1 MLRLKPFFPVR
12 IINVRIIHDRWLA
25 MGLLLLL
32 LLVAPRAV
40 QPTVQAQVNLPLR
53 VSGSTEVSQR
63 VAQTGAARVLL
74 LLDDQALGAVTV
86 AQQPA
91 LVAELQTQ
99 VLGKLTPTEF
109 QPYRQ
114 YHYVP
119 GLAGTVNAAGLAKLQ
134 ADPLVAA
141 IQLDHPG
148 QAHLQESLPGL
159 DANLVHTNAGLTGN
173 GVTVAVLDSGI
184 DSDHPD
190 LGPALVAQHCFT
202 NSNCPPAATVESDSA
217 EDANGHGS
225 HVAGVITADGVVV
238 GPGFAP
244 DANIVAVRVLDG
256 NGGGFVSDWIA
267 GLDWVRANLAT
278 TPVQIVNLSL
288 GTFALYAG
296 NCDAQEPLMA
306 AAVNLLRAQGVTIFA
321 SSGNQGSSTRI
332 SAPACNSGVLAVGA
346 TYDSNVGRQPTDGT
360 YQSNFGGNWPACADT
375 TTALQT
381 ITCFT
386 NSNSELDMVAPGAPI
401 VSAYLG
407 GGSGT
412 YWGTSQA
419 SPTAA
424 GIAALLL
431 DRNPTLSPAAIETL
445 LKASGSLITDPKNN
459 RQFPLINARAAVDLI
474 TPVAPQTVTLSGPT
488 VAPVGFTYLFTATVL
503 PPTVT
508 VPLTYTW
515 HATDLT
521 PVEQRAGQSTG
532 VNLRW
537 LRPGPKTVTVT
548 ASNAG
553 GTVTQTHHLTLTA
566 IAPTGISVQ
575 SPSRG
580 YVGVLH
586 PLTATVTPLT
596 VTLPLTYLWQV
607 DDAISITQTGGLT
620 DQVDLLWPQAGVYT
634 VTVHALNAGGIVSAT
649 QVISVVAVAPLTVT
663 LRSELTVTLGVSTSV
678 IAQVLPLTV
687 SLPLTY
693 LWQATDQLPLTHTA
707 GISDS
712 VRYQWQQPGTVT
724 VTVQVDNGRGM
735 VMKQAVLQVVE
746 RRRVYLPVV
755 VRP

>member
-1 MLRLKPFFPVR
+1 MTQQKSSLQALAVSHP
-12 IINVRIIHDRWLA
+12 WLVI
-25 MGLLLLL
+25 GLLLLFAL
-32 LLVAPRAV
+32 PIGSPSAN
-40 QPTVQAQVNLPLR
+40 QPAAQAQAVPSTR
-53 VSGSTEVSQR
+53 TVASAEVHARMAESGR
-63 VAQTGAARVLL
+63 ARVLIL
-74 LLDDQALGAVTV
+74 LADLGSERAAT

-91 LVAELQTQ
+91 QIAILQRQ
-99 VLGKLTPTEF
+99 VLSNLTASDF
-109 QPYRQ
+109 QLYRQ
-114 YHYVP
+114 YQFVP
-119 GLAGTVNAAGLAKLQ
+119 GLAGTVDAAGLAKLQ
-134 ADPLVAA
+134 ADPRVAA

-159 DANLVHTNAGLTGN
+159 GAPLVHTNAGLTGN
-173 GVTVAVLDSGI
+173 GITVAVLDSGI
-184 DSDHPD
+184 DTDHPD

-202 NSNCPPAATVESDSA
+202 NSNCPPATTDESDSA

-225 HVAGVITADGVVV
+225 HVAGVITADGNVV

-256 NGGGFVSDWIA
+256 NGSGFVSDWVA
-267 GLDWVRANLAT
+267 GLDWIRANLAT
-278 TPVQIVNLSL
+278 RPVQIVNLSL
-288 GTFALYAG
+288 GTFALYTG

-306 AAVNLLRAQGVTIFA
+306 AAVNQLHAQGVTIFA

-332 SAPACNSGVLAVGA
+332 AAPACNSGVIAVGA
-346 TYDSNVGRQPTDGT
+346 TYDSDVGRQPAVGT
-360 YQSNFGGNWPACADT
+360 YQTNFGSSWPACADP

-386 NSNSELDMVAPGAPI
+386 NSNSELDIVAPGAPI

-407 GGSGT
+407 GGTAT

-431 DRNPTLSPAAIETL
+431 DQRPTLSPAAIETL
-445 LKASGSLITDPKNN
+445 LKTSGPLLTDPKNN

-474 TPVAPQTVTLSGPT
+474 TPFAPQTVTLSGPT

-515 HATDLT
+515 QATDLA
-521 PVEQRAGQSTG
+521 PIEQRAGQSTG
-532 VNLRW
+532 ANLRW
-537 LRPGPKTVTVT
+537 TRPGPKTVTLT
-548 ASNAG
+548 ASNEG
-553 GTVTQTHHLTLTA
+553 GMVTQTHHLTITA

-575 SPSRG
+575 SPSPG

-596 VTLPLTYLWQV
+596 ATVPFTYLWQAK
-607 DDAISITQTGGLT
+607 DIAPITQTGGLT
-620 DQVDLLWPQAGVYT
+620 NHVDLLWPQAGLYT
-634 VTVHALNAGGIVSAT
+634 VTVHAFNVGGIISAT
-649 QVISVVAVAPLTVT
+649 QVISVVAVAPMTVT
-663 LRSELTVTLGVSTSV
+663 LHSELTVTLGVSTPV
-678 IAQVLPLTV
+678 IAHVLPLTV

-693 LWQATDQLPLTHTA
+693 TWQATDQLPLTRTA

-712 VRYQWQQPGTVT
+712 VLYQWTQPGPVT
-724 VTVQVDNGRGM
+724 VTVQADNGIAV
-735 VMKQAVLQVVE
+735 VMNQAVLQVVE
-746 RRRVYLPVV
+746 PRRVYLPVV
-755 VRP
+755 IRP